1 MIDFQVS
8 QNLNLA
14 NKDATFLK
22 KLQSLKKLEVL
33 VGIPEKKAPRK
44 KGKMNNATLLY
55 IHTKGSPLNNL
66 PARPLIEPAL
76 EADDNAEKISE
87 DLREVVKAILDG
99 NEGKAQ
105 RLMGKTG
112 QDAVNAIQDW
122 FDDPRNGWEP
132 NTDATVKRK
141 LRKKYK
147 KDLSKRKQAFTEYK
161 EGIENINSILV
172 DTGAL
177 KRAITYVLREGT

>member
-1 MIDFQVS
+1 MDFEIKK
-8 QNLNLA
+8 NLKIA
-14 NKDATFLK
+14 NNDINFLK
-22 KLQSLKKLEVL
+22 KLKSLKKMEVL

-105 RLMGKTG
+105 RLMGITG

-122 FDDPRNGWEP
+122 FDDSRNGWEP
-132 NTDATVKRK
+132 NKDATVKRK
-141 LRKKYK
+141 LRKI

-161 EGIENINSILV
+161 EGVENINSILV
-172 DTGAL
+172 DTGVL
-177 KRAITYVLREGT
+177 KRAITYVLREGM

>member
-8 QNLNLA
+8 QNINLA
-14 NKDATFLK
+14 NKDAAFLK
-22 KLQSLKKLEVL
+22 KLKSLKKLEVL

-99 NEGKAQ
+99 NENKAH
-105 RLMGKTG
+105 RLMGLTG
-112 QDAVNAIQDW
+112 IDAVNIIQDW
-122 FDDPRNGWEP
+122 FEDPRNGWEP

-141 LRKKYK
+141 LKKKY
-147 KDLSKRKQAFTEYK
+147 KDLSKRQKAFDQYEA
-161 EGIENINSILV
+161 GAENINSVLV
-172 DTGAL
+172 DTGSL

>member
-14 NKDATFLK
+14 NKDAAFLK
-22 KLQSLKKLEVL
+22 KLKSLKKLEVL

-76 EADDNAEKISE
+76 AADDNAEKISE

-99 NEGKAQ
+99 NENKAH
-105 RLMGKTG
+105 RLMGITG

-141 LRKKYK
+141 LRKI

-172 DTGAL
+172 DTGVL
-177 KRAITYVLREGT
+177 KRAITYVLREGM